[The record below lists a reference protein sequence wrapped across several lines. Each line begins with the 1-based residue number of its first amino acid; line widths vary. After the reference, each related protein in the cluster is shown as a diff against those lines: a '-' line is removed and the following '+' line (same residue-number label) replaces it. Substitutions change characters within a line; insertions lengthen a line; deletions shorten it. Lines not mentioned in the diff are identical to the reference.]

1 MRCGYLVRSQ
11 TMKKCVKTIHFQSG
25 EIRCETPP
33 ALGVRASDGSAAR
46 KLRWM
51 LILLEI
57 ALGLAPQVMRGQ
69 PTDPKFSSCLNSC
82 FNVCNSG
89 PEMLQWGC
97 REGCGRQCEEE
108 AGPPPP
114 PIYGA
119 IAWGTRSAQGIS
131 WNQGTW
137 AAADRMAI
145 ASCSRYGSDCK
156 VVYRYQSTCAALAVA
171 KGAQHFESATG
182 DTEKK
187 AEANATAACQKRWG
201 TCVSDLSGC
210 SFAKTAAPNQPNPPN
225 RAPQAHATS
234 WGAIAYS
241 APDMQ
246 AGWSS
251 SKNDKALAEQE
262 AMRVCS
268 QRGRACALQTVF
280 NKQCAALARDRT
292 FVGLAT
298 SADPRETQRK
308 AIDECVKGGGTRCV
322 LQVFFCSF

>member
-1 MRCGYLVRSQ
+1 MHAIQGPKCSGGDAANVAAASA
-11 TMKKCVKTIHFQSG
+11 KKK
-25 EIRCETPP
+25 R
-33 ALGVRASDGSAAR
+33 
-46 KLRWM
+46 
-51 LILLEI
+51 
-57 ALGLAPQVMRGQ
+57 
-69 PTDPKFSSCLNSC
+69 
-82 FNVCNSG
+82 
-89 PEMLQWGC
+89 
-97 REGCGRQCEEE
+97 
-108 AGPPPP
+108 GPPPP

-119 IAWGTRSAQGIS
+119 IAWGARSAQGIS
-131 WNQGTW
+131 WNQGNW
-137 AAADRMAI
+137 AAANRMAI

-171 KGAQHFESATG
+171 KGAQHVESATG

-201 TCVSDLSGC
+201 TCVSNLSAC
-210 SFAKTAAPNQPNPPN
+210 SFAKTAAPNEPNPP
-225 RAPQAHATS
+225 PQAHATS

-262 AMRVCS
+262 AMKVCS

-280 NKQCAALARDRT
+280 NKQCAALARDRA

>member
-1 MRCGYLVRSQ
+1 MIWPACHR
-11 TMKKCVKTIHFQSG
+11 
-25 EIRCETPP
+25 PP
-33 ALGVRASDGSAAR
+33 AIRRPGFAGSAAR
-46 KLRWM
+46 KLRWI

-57 ALGLAPQVMRGQ
+57 ALGLAPQLVRGQ
-69 PTDPKFSSCLNSC
+69 PTDPKFSRCLDSC
-82 FNVCNSG
+82 FNSCNSG
-89 PEMLQWGC
+89 PEMLRWGC
-97 REGCGRQCEEE
+97 REGCGRQCEAE

-131 WNQGTW
+131 WNQGNW
-137 AAADRMAI
+137 AAADSNAI

-171 KGAQHFESATG
+171 KGGQHFEPATG

-187 AEANATAACQKRWG
+187 AEANATAACQKLWG
-201 TCVSDLSGC
+201 TCVSNLSAC
-210 SFAKTAAPNQPNPPN
+210 SFAKTAAPKQPDQPKQP
-225 RAPQAHATS
+225 PQAHATS

-262 AMRVCS
+262 AMKSCS
-268 QRGRACALQTVF
+268 QRGRACALQSVF
-280 NKQCAALARDRT
+280 NKQCAALARDGA

-298 SADPRETQRK
+298 STDPRETQRK